1 MARKPTTPPKLKE
14 ARELLRAAKAAKSK
28 GWQTRRERAAAAL
41 LAQVAPE
48 RLRPREVALAATA
61 ATGRKRQKLEGL
73 LEAQETE
80 RAAKLERKRERDRE
94 AKRAKRLEARRL
106 AAPFGVEKTITREGR
121 GAGDLVRAFLDQAA
135 ARAWTQAEVQ
145 VAAGVRREVSD
156 PEGLETESRIDLARL
171 TSAEGGVLADL
182 LLNRLIA
189 VAFELEKKR
198 DKKRAKKRRKLDAF
212 APNQPPP
219 TYRRG
224 PTAAQQGGGAKPAN
238 EATQALLL
246 KGAAGR
252 LAYLEA
258 YKLTDLDQPPIVI
271 TLD

>member
-1 MARKPTTPPKLKE
+1 
-14 ARELLRAAKAAKSK
+14 
-28 GWQTRRERAAAAL
+28 
-41 LAQVAPE
+41 
-48 RLRPREVALAATA
+48 
-61 ATGRKRQKLEGL
+61 
-73 LEAQETE
+73 
-80 RAAKLERKRERDRE
+80 
-94 AKRAKRLEARRL
+94 
-106 AAPFGVEKTITREGR
+106 
-121 GAGDLVRAFLDQAA
+121 
-135 ARAWTQAEVQ
+135 VQ

-171 TSAEGGVLADL
+171 TSAEGGVVADL

-212 APNQPPP
+212 QPNQPPP
-219 TYRRG
+219 PDRRG

-246 KGAAGR
+246 KGGGGR